1 MRTEVTPAPDALPG
15 MWAHSGVRDWWSPGF
30 FPCSGEGN
38 ARGQVAAACPAR
50 SQHRRPGQPPVPP
63 VPEPVSALA
72 QSPGRSFACVLLLFI
87 PSVRAKREIK
97 GRNESFTAS

>member
-1 MRTEVTPAPDALPG
+1 MPGAKWQLLALP
-15 MWAHSGVRDWWSPGF
+15 
-30 FPCSGEGN
+30 
-38 ARGQVAAACPAR
+38 AA
-50 SQHRRPGQPPVPP
+50 SQHTRPGQPPVPP